1 MKEFPTAKSILSIAV
16 LYKFF
21 FKNFY
26 KQRYSMSVYVL
37 STVKKKNMPV
47 QGRIKNLVNAR
58 FVCIKT

>member
-37 STVKKKNMPV
+37 STVKKKKYAST
-47 QGRIKNLVNAR
+47 R
-58 FVCIKT
+58 